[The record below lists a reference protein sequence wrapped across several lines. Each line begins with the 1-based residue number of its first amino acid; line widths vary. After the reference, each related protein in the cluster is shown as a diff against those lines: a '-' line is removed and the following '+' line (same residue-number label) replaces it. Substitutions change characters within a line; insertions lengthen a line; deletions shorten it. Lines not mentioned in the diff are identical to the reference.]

1 MNLNG
6 EKLYYQ
12 GRVTIGDG
20 GALLFINLVSLPAL
34 IEAAEIN
41 MDVTFHSAPRGF
53 YQLGVLQVD
62 CAIYSH
68 FLISQFKVPHFL

>member
-1 MNLNG
+1 MGTNYIT
-6 EKLYYQ
+6 KD
-12 GRVTIGDG
+12 VSTGDG
-20 GALLFINLVSLPAL
+20 EAFFINLGSFPAL
-34 IEAAEIN
+34 IEAAEI
-41 MDVTFHSAPRGF
+41 HSAPRGF